1 MHENSAGAGRIL
13 AAGDA
18 AKIRRGKAMGRAS
31 RIRARSALAAVAV
44 MVMALAVF
52 LGTAE
57 PGFAAPDEAPGH
69 TISTAT
75 TLETGV
81 TETGG
86 GGLVDFW
93 KVPLSGGEQVNF
105 TVNGS
110 TAHSFYLD
118 LYVPTT
124 DDANFP
130 HATAFTSGSTNY
142 KAEST
147 ITLQA
152 PYTGTFVLA
161 VCEDVTT
168 CNFAYKSVMGQYQ
181 LEASVASSPVAAPA
195 AGATIS
201 AAPQMQSGDFEAG
214 GANLVDFWRLNL
226 DKGYKFQFTVNS
238 STVNSYT
245 FDLYPPTTNDANFS
259 KAAAV
264 TAGYTN
270 HKAQSTVTLEAPYT
284 GNFVLAV
291 CENVAPCNFYYKTV
305 MNPYTFT
312 TGLILP

>member
-1 MHENSAGAGRIL
+1 MNEKCSTKR
-13 AAGDA
+13 
-18 AKIRRGKAMGRAS
+18 KTMEKAS
-31 RIRARSALAAVAV
+31 RTAARSALAAVV
-44 MVMALAVF
+44 MIVMALAA
-52 LGTAE
+52 LLSSAE
-57 PGFAAPDEAPGH
+57 PGFAESVSSPGH

-75 TLETGV
+75 TLEMGV

-86 GGLVDFW
+86 GGPVDFW

-110 TAHSFYLD
+110 TANSLYLD

-130 HATAFTSGSTNY
+130 QATAFTSGSTNY
-142 KAEST
+142 RAEST

-152 PYTGTFVLA
+152 PYTGTFILA
-161 VCEDVTT
+161 VCQNVNVCTKA
-168 CNFAYKSVMGQYQ
+168 NPNGVMTQY
-181 LEASVASSPVAAPA
+181 LLTASVVGAGISPVTADEETR

-201 AAPQMQSGDFEAG
+201 AAPELPPGYFEAG
-214 GANLVDFWRLNL
+214 GANTVDFWKLNL
-226 DKGYKFQFTVNS
+226 YKGYKFQFTVNG
-238 STVNSYT
+238 STANVYY
-245 FDLYPPTTNDANFS
+245 FDLYSATTDDANFS
-259 KAAAV
+259 QAAV
-264 TAGYTN
+264 LASGNTN
-270 HKAQSTVTLEAPYT
+270 YRAQSTFSLLAPTT

-291 CENVAPCNFYYKTV
+291 CENVNSCSLASKV